1 MYLFKYFAPSKSKS
15 VCNEA
20 SSIAA
25 ILEVEGITQREASK
39 VSKEL
44 GNIDENNEKKRTMYK
59 EEEKLRV
66 ARYSMLHGNRPAAV
80 HFQQGFVFLQ
90 RRRQFLIGFWLPLAD

>member
-1 MYLFKYFAPSKSKS
+1 MSLFKYFAPSKSKS

-25 ILEVEGITQREASK
+25 ILEVEGITRREASK

-44 GNIDENNEKKRTMYK
+44 GNTDENNEKSELCIKRK
-59 EEEKLRV
+59 R
-66 ARYSMLHGNRPAAV
+66 S
-80 HFQQGFVFLQ
+80 
-90 RRRQFLIGFWLPLAD
+90 